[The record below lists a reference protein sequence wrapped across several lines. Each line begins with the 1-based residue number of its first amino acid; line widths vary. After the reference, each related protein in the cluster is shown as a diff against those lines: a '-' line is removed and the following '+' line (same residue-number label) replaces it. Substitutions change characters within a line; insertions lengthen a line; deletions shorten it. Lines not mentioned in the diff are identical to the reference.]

1 MIIEVFT
8 FGDFDIKINKKSVL
22 EKSNRANKNLE
33 LFKYFI
39 AYKNKKLVPET
50 IVEDLWTG
58 DEIVDPKSA
67 LRTQIFRL
75 KRNMKKLGLMG
86 DGTCK
91 NSVELSFENGFYIFH
106 SGPNFII
113 DVDVFEE
120 NIRFADSIKETDSNH
135 AIQKYSEALRLYRG
149 QYLAE
154 NPYSEWIYPIRNRY
168 HRWYVQAVLNLMELL
183 KAQKR
188 YSEIVEMYET
198 TVTNEP
204 YEEGIHIFFLEALIE
219 LKQLKN
225 ALSHYNYITGR
236 MYREFSVEPTPALK
250 NIYRRITAD
259 HDGNRI
265 TDLLF
270 LGRNLSE
277 DDKMEGALYC
287 ELDYFRT
294 IYNLERRKSLRSDYT
309 EFLGLVSVIMNEANI
324 SKQDRERA
332 VGSLELLL
340 INSLRKGD
348 VFCRWN
354 PSQILL
360 LLTNVTEANLQ
371 LVEKRIQKR
380 FKNTVDPK
388 KYTIKID
395 FQPITAINPFI
406 T

>member
-22 EKSNRANKNLE
+22 AKSSRANKNLE
-33 LFKYFI
+33 LLKYFI
-39 AYKNKKLVPET
+39 AYKNKKLVPDT
-50 IVEDLWTG
+50 IVEDLWSE
-58 DEIVDPKSA
+58 DEVVDPKNA

-75 KRNMKKLGLMG
+75 KKNMKKMGLMKEG
-86 DGTCK
+86 SRQSCF
-91 NSVELSFENGFYIFH
+91 ELSFENGFYIFN
-106 SGPNFII
+106 SGQNCII
-113 DVDVFEE
+113 DMDIFEDK
-120 NIRFADSIKETDSNH
+120 IRYADSIKDSDSKKAIKTYTET
-135 AIQKYSEALRLYRG
+135 LGLYRG
-149 QYLAE
+149 QYLTE
-154 NPYSEWIYPIRNRY
+154 NPYSEWVYPIRNRY
-168 HRWYVQAVLNLMELL
+168 HRLYVQAVLSLMGLL

-188 YSEIVEMYET
+188 YAEIVEMYEK
-198 TVTNEP
+198 TVSNEP

-219 LKQLKN
+219 LKQFKN

-236 MYREFSVEPTPALK
+236 MHREFSIEPTPVLK

-259 HDGNRI
+259 QDGNRI

-294 IYNLERRKSLRSDYT
+294 IYNFERRKSLRSEYT
-309 EFLGLVSVIMNEANI
+309 EFLGLISVIMNEANV
-324 SKQDRERA
+324 SKQEREQA
-332 VGSLELLL
+332 VESLELLL

-360 LLTNVTEANLQ
+360 LLTNVIESNLQ
-371 LVEKRIQKR
+371 LIEKRIQKR
-380 FKNTVDPK
+380 FKNAVDPK
-388 KYTIKID
+388 KITIKID
-395 FQPITAINPFI
+395 FQPVTAIDPFI